1 MIVIAATQNKNKLD
15 EISQITKDF
24 GMGLLSQAD
33 AGLGHI
39 VVDESGSTCEENSYL
54 KAKAISDISGKPAI
68 ADDSGLF
75 VDALGGA
82 PGVNSARYSGIHGD
96 DTAARRMILR
106 QMEGLP
112 YRKRTASFVCVIT
125 LVYPDGRVISA
136 KGECKDT
143 FWWSRRSSASRSHR
157 IRRPFCRCGGLC
169 RCNTCRSTA
178 CREWDKNPVPA
189 RDARRGS

>member
-33 AGLGHI
+33 AGLEY
-39 VVDESGSTCEENSYL
+39 VDVEENGSTCEENSYI
-54 KAKAISDISGKPAI
+54 KAKAISDMTGQAAI

-75 VDALGGA
+75 VDALDGA

-96 DTAARRMILR
+96 DTAARRMTLR

-136 KGECKDT
+136 KGECKGHISTEERGTGGFGYDSIFIPEGKRRT
-143 FWWSRRSSASRSHR
+143 FAELPQKYNNEYGH
-157 IRRPFCRCGGLC
+157 IGHALKKL
-169 RCNTCRSTA
+169 
-178 CREWDKNPVPA
+178 REML
-189 RDARRGS
+189 